1 MNGSWDIQRVL
12 VASRQAN
19 LRFEADTTR
28 LAAAA
33 TQAASAERTRHAETG
48 DTEGHMVRAPRA
60 IAATAAVKPAV
71 QSTAAAATGSTCS
84 SIATCNE
91 RTLAA

>member
-1 MNGSWDIQRVL
+1 MNGSWDIQQVL

-33 TQAASAERTRHAETG
+33 TQAASAERTRHAQTG

-60 IAATAAVKPAV
+60 IAPTAAVKPAV
-71 QSTAAAATGSTCS
+71 QSATATATGSACAA
-84 SIATCNE
+84 ATCNE